1 MIFAISQLKGGCF
14 MYYNSKTFYP
24 SMKDRKIDVIGA
36 GVSNT
41 ELIFRL
47 AAVGANVTLHDK
59 NREENMRADII
70 KRMREAGVSLSL
82 GETYLDDLDGEI
94 IFRTPGMY
102 FNHPALIEA
111 RNKGKT
117 VTSELEVF
125 LELCPCPVFGVTG
138 SDGKTT
144 TTTLIAEMLR
154 RTGRRVHLG
163 GNIGKALL
171 PILDKVEPNDFCV
184 VELSSFQLMSIR
196 SSPDVAVL
204 TNITPNHLDVH
215 KTMDEYIA
223 CKKNILAH
231 QDAFSRAVISADNET
246 AGDLAGDVRGR
257 LVRFSRKKPV
267 SDGAWM
273 DENEVLYHS
282 IGGRAVKIVSHS
294 EMKLRGLHNVENL
307 LAAASAVWGF
317 VSPQD
322 IAEVA
327 RTFSG
332 VEHRIEP
339 VRTRN
344 GVQWYNDS
352 IATSP
357 TRMIAGLLS
366 FEEKL
371 IVIAGGYDK
380 NIPFEPMAKPV
391 IDHVKT
397 LILTGA
403 TADKIEAVVRRAEG
417 FEESGLEIL
426 RAADIA
432 EAVKIAESVAKEG
445 DIVTLSPACASFD
458 SFPNFEARGNY
469 YKELVN
475 ALD

>member
-1 MIFAISQLKGGCF
+1 

-24 SMKDRKIDVIGA
+24 AMCGKEIDVIGL

-47 AAVGANVTLHDK
+47 SEAGAHITLHDK
-59 NREENMRADII
+59 RTEDALRSDLLARLRD
-70 KRMREAGVSLSL
+70 AGVSFEI
-82 GETYLDDLDGEI
+82 GDGYLDHLDGEI

-102 FNHPALIEA
+102 FNHPALVRA
-111 RNKGKT
+111 RENGQV

-125 LELCPCPVFGVTG
+125 LELCPCPVFGITG

-144 TTTLIAEMLR
+144 TSTLIAEMLR

-196 SSPDVAVL
+196 SSPDVSVL

-215 KTMDEYIA
+215 KTMEEYIA
-223 CKKNILAH
+223 CKCNILDH
-231 QDAFSRAVISADNET
+231 QDAFSRAVISLDNET
-246 AGDLAGDVRGR
+246 AASLCSRVRGS
-257 LVRFSRKKPV
+257 LVRFSRTQQV
-267 SDGAWM
+267 TDGAWM
-273 DENEVLYHS
+273 DEEGNLYHS
-282 IGGRAVKIVSHS
+282 LHGRSVFLLNRAD
-294 EMKLRGLHNVENL
+294 MKLRGLHNVENL

-322 IAEVA
+322 IVEVA
-327 RTFSG
+327 KDFSG

-339 VRTRN
+339 VRRRN
-344 GVQWYNDS
+344 GVTWYNDS

-366 FEEKL
+366 FEQKL

-380 NIPFEPMAKPV
+380 HIPFEPMARPV
-391 IDHVKT
+391 IEHVKT

-403 TADKIEAVVRRAEG
+403 TADKIESVVRSHPA
-417 FEESGLEIL
+417 FEDSGLRIL
-426 RAADIA
+426 RAENLD
-432 EAVKIAESVAKEG
+432 EAVKIADAEAKDG

-458 SFPNFEARGNY
+458 SFANFEERGNY
-469 YKELVN
+469 YKALVN
-475 ALD
+475 AL

>member
-1 MIFAISQLKGGCF
+1 MCEKE
-14 MYYNSKTFYP
+14 
-24 SMKDRKIDVIGA
+24 IDVIGL

-47 AAVGANVTLHDK
+47 SEAGAHVTLHDK
-59 NREENMRADII
+59 RTKENLRADLLD
-70 KRMREAGVSLSL
+70 RLAEAGVSFSL
-82 GETYLDDLDGEI
+82 GEAYLDDLDGEI

-102 FNHPALIEA
+102 FNHPALLKA
-111 RNKGKT
+111 RERGHV

-125 LELCPCPVFGVTG
+125 LKLCPCPVFGVTG

-154 RTGRRVHLG
+154 RAGKKVHLG

-171 PILDKVEPNDFCV
+171 PILDKIEPDDYCV

-215 KTMDEYIA
+215 KTMEEYIA
-223 CKKNILAH
+223 CKCNILDH
-231 QDAFSRAVISADNET
+231 QDAFSRAVVSYDNVT
-246 AGDLAGDVRGR
+246 AASLCPRVRGR
-257 LVRFSRKKPV
+257 LVRFSRL
-267 SDGAWM
+267 SSLQNGAWM
-273 DENEVLYHS
+273 DENEEIYHS
-282 IGGRAVKIVSHS
+282 RNGKSVRLLNHGD
-294 EMKLRGLHNVENL
+294 MKLRGLHNVENL
-307 LAAASAVWGF
+307 LAAISAVWGF

-322 IAEVA
+322 IVA
-327 RTFSG
+327 VAKSFSG

-339 VRTRN
+339 VRTKN

-357 TRMIAGLLS
+357 TRMIAGLMS
-366 FEEKL
+366 FDEKL

-380 NIPFEPMAKPV
+380 HIPFEPLAKPV
-391 IDHVKT
+391 LEHVKT

-403 TADKIEAVVRRAEG
+403 TADKIEQVVRAEPG
-417 FEESGLEIL
+417 FAQSGLVIL
-426 RAADIA
+426 RAKDLD
-432 EAVKIAESVAKEG
+432 EAVRLANDTAKPG

-458 SFPNFEARGNY
+458 AFRNFEERGEY
-469 YKELVN
+469 YKKLVREL
-475 ALD
+475 

>member
-1 MIFAISQLKGGCF
+1 

-24 SMKDRKIDVIGA
+24 AMHGKEIDVIGL

-47 AAVGANVTLHDK
+47 SEAGAHVTLHDK
-59 NREENMRADII
+59 RTHDALRADLLD
-70 KRMREAGVSLSL
+70 RLSAAGVSFSL
-82 GETYLDDLDGEI
+82 GEGYLDDLNGEI

-102 FNHPALIEA
+102 FNHPALVRA
-111 RNKGKT
+111 RENGQT

-171 PILDKVEPNDFCV
+171 PILDKVEPDDFCV

-196 SSPDVAVL
+196 TSPDVAVL

-215 KTMDEYIA
+215 KTMEEYIS
-223 CKKNILAH
+223 CKCNILDH
-231 QDAFSRAVISADNET
+231 QDAFSRAVVSFDNET
-246 AGDLAGDVRGR
+246 AASLCGRVRGQ
-257 LVRFSRKKPV
+257 LVRFSRRSKV
-267 SDGAWM
+267 ENGAWM
-273 DENEVLYHS
+273 DENGILYHS
-282 IGGRAVKIVSHS
+282 RNGRPVRLLDRRD
-294 EMKLRGLHNVENL
+294 MKLRGLHNVENL
-307 LAAASAVWGF
+307 LAAVSAVWGF

-322 IAEVA
+322 IVAEA
-327 RTFSG
+327 TSFSG

-339 VRTRN
+339 VRCRN

-357 TRMIAGLLS
+357 TRMIAGLFS
-366 FEEKL
+366 FEQKL

-380 NIPFEPMAKPV
+380 HIPFEPLAKPV
-391 IDHVKT
+391 VDHVKV

-403 TADKIEAVVRRAEG
+403 TADKIEAVVRAEPD
-417 FEESGLEIL
+417 FETSGLRIL
-426 RAADIA
+426 RAENLA
-432 EAVKIAESVAKEG
+432 EAVKIADGIAKEG

-458 SFPNFEARGNY
+458 AFPNFEARGTY

-475 ALD
+475 AL